1 MLRIAVIL
9 KRNHDNAGTTLHPS
23 PWLISA
29 GYTDDMIRY
38 LDVGADLLEL
48 E

>member
-1 MLRIAVIL
+1 MLRLAVIL
-9 KRNHDNAGTTLHPS
+9 NRNYDNARIALHPS

-29 GYTDDMIRY
+29 GYADDMIRY